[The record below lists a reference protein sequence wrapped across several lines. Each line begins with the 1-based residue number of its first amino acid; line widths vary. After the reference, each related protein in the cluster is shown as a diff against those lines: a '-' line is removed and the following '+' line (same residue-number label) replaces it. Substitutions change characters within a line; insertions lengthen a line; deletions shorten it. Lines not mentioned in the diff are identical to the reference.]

1 MSAHRQPVNRCAVRA
16 CPMLGYWPP
25 GHRCPMHAGDEFD
38 SPRQPSLA
46 EAWHDDIVRGRQS

>member
-1 MSAHRQPVNRCAVRA
+1 
-16 CPMLGYWPP
+16 
-25 GHRCPMHAGDEFD
+25 MHAGDEFD